1 MMNEKKQNQTII
13 DALTPLVDI
22 LTDIIAEKIKEK
34 VLDEN
39 KRREPKFYNRVETAK
54 LLHVTLPTLY
64 KITKEGV
71 IKSIKIGGRVL
82 YDVEEINKVSEN
94 CYGLKYRKHAG

>member
-1 MMNEKKQNQTII
+1 MINKNQALI
-13 DALTPLVDI
+13 DILTPLVDT

-39 KRREPKFYNRVETAK
+39 KPREPKFYDRVETAK

-71 IKSIKIGGRVL
+71 INSVKIGGRVL
-82 YDVEEINKVSEN
+82 YDVEEINKAAKN
-94 CYGLKYRKHAG
+94 CYGLKYRKHARQV